1 MDELGYVIYA
11 PTLSVAGL
19 RNLASPIELRE
30 MLCGRMPSAVSQLTA
45 RSPARDQP
53 RSAGIGRDRPRS
65 DALSHPARRAVS
77 IPT

>member
-45 RSPARDQP
+45 RPPPPERGAEVILVSEAI
-53 RSAGIGRDRPRS
+53 SGN
-65 DALSHPARRAVS
+65 LSGN
-77 IPT
+77 